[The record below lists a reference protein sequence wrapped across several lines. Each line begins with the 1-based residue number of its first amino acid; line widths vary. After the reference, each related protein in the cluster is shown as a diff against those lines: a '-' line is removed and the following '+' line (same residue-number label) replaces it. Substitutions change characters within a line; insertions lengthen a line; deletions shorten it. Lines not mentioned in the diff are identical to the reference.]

1 MLFHSFSFLIFISI
15 FLTGFIALRGRA
27 RLLLTLLASYLFY
40 GWWYPPYILLLVC
53 FTFYGYFAALRP
65 KPSRIFFS
73 GIILIIFLPLI
84 FFKYTHFFSENIEQ
98 LFHVRI
104 PFQGGF
110 QLPLGISFI
119 TFTVTA
125 YLVDVYR
132 GKVPA
137 EQDFERFALYVAFFP
152 HLIAGPIMRPWE
164 LLPQFKHLELRG
176 KFVKIGLLLFAIGM
190 LKKVVFADALA
201 PIVNTIY
208 SDSAHADLPHALL
221 AFYAFAVQIYC
232 DFSGYTDMAI
242 GIAFALGIWLPLNF
256 NRPYLAGSIRD
267 FWRRWHITLSRWLRD
282 YLYIPLGG
290 NRHGYARMTVVLM
303 ITMLLGGLWHGAAWT
318 FVFWGFLHGLFL
330 VAEHGIEKKMKL
342 VSKIPLIVKQVLT
355 FHLVAFSWIFFRA
368 RGWTEAMNILRG
380 FWVPGD
386 WQGTLSSAGFPIVLI
401 LVYFL
406 VQRWDRVAIAV
417 FLARRL
423 RGPLIYAIA
432 FIVIISSVVLSVGN
446 PSAFIY
452 FDF

>member
-1 MLFHSFSFLIFISI
+1 MLFHSFSFLIFISF
-15 FLTGFIALRGRA
+15 FLVGFITLRGRA

-40 GWWYPPYILLLVC
+40 GWWYPPYVLLLAA
-53 FTFYGYFAALRP
+53 FTLYGYFATFLP
-65 KPSRIFFS
+65 KPSRALFL
-73 GIILIIFLPLI
+73 GIILVLFLPLI
-84 FFKYTHFFSENIEQ
+84 FFKYTHFLSENVGL
-98 LFHVRI
+98 LFHVRS
-104 PFQGGF
+104 PFQGRF

-119 TFTVTA
+119 TFTITA

-132 GKVPA
+132 GKVPV
-137 EQDFERFALYVAFFP
+137 ERSFDKFALYVSFFP
-152 HLIAGPIMRPWE
+152 HLIAGPIMRPHE
-164 LLPQFKHLELRG
+164 LLPQFKHLELRR
-176 KFVKIGLLLFAIGM
+176 KFIKIGLLLFAIGM

-208 SDSAHADLPHALL
+208 SDSAHADLPHVLL

-242 GIAFALGIWLPLNF
+242 GIAFVLGIWLPLNF
-256 NRPYLAGSIRD
+256 NRPYLASSIRD

-290 NRHGYARMTVVLM
+290 SRHGYTRMTVALM

-330 VAEHGIEKKMKL
+330 VTEHSFVRKMKW
-342 VSKIPLIVKQVLT
+342 SAKTPLILKQIVT

-368 RGWTEAMNILRG
+368 RGWTEAMNMLRG
-380 FWVPGD
+380 FRVPGD
-386 WQGTLSSAGFPIVLI
+386 WHGTLNTAIFPILLI
-401 LVYFL
+401 VIYFL
-406 VQRWDRVAIAV
+406 VQRWDRVSIAV

-423 RGPLIYAIA
+423 QGSLIYAIA
-432 FIVIISSVVLSVGN
+432 FIVILSSVVLSVGN